1 RDRGRAQ
8 EDLRPHRRAEALE
21 GLERVDAPRSRHA
34 DHIFGTSVRHGR
46 EVVVGEQERRQRHD
60 GVHARG
66 ARSSRRVRA
75 HLSRIQDEVHRR
87 PAAGARRQGDAN
99 HVEQQRRRRR
109 QPAEALSRGG
119 DGSHGGAGLR
129 GRARQP
135 QGTRGE
141 AMNRWFAL
149 VILALACGCG
159 SINSNREPPPKPF
172 TATKWMLIMEVPLP
186 GDPPYIRFGDGIL
199 EGYGGCSRFVG
210 RYVQDAVGARA
221 IAIGRLEID
230 RRLCDPMQRLAES
243 RTLEVLQAVSSY
255 SVTVDVLT
263 MSGSGGTL
271 RFRAADATP
280 GAAPTSAAPAA
291 AAPSSSLVGTRWK
304 GVVDGADEG
313 TTPWLEFA
321 EGRIQGYTGCNML
334 SGPWH
339 MEANQLRIGPLAT
352 TKRACAG
359 PGGEIERRLLS
370 AM

>member
-1 RDRGRAQ
+1 MKPWIA
-8 EDLRPHRRAEALE
+8 
-21 GLERVDAPRSRHA
+21 
-34 DHIFGTSVRHGR
+34 F
-46 EVVVGEQERRQRHD
+46 
-60 GVHARG
+60 
-66 ARSSRRVRA
+66 
-75 HLSRIQDEVHRR
+75 
-87 PAAGARRQGDAN
+87 
-99 HVEQQRRRRR
+99 
-109 QPAEALSRGG
+109 
-119 DGSHGGAGLR
+119 
-129 GRARQP
+129 
-135 QGTRGE
+135 
-141 AMNRWFAL
+141 
-149 VILALACGCG
+149 VIAALACGCG

-172 TATKWMLIMEVPLP
+172 TATKWLLIMEVPLP

-255 SVTVDVLT
+255 SVTVDILT

-271 RFRAADATP
+271 RFRAADAMP
-280 GAAPTSAAPAA
+280 GAAPPSAAPAA
-291 AAPSSSLVGTRWK
+291 TAPSSSLVGTRWK

-321 EGRIQGYTGCNML
+321 EGRVQGYTGCNML

-370 AM
+370 AMNELAHVARQGDRLVASGSGGDRFEFSEVR

>member
-1 RDRGRAQ
+1 
-8 EDLRPHRRAEALE
+8 
-21 GLERVDAPRSRHA
+21 
-34 DHIFGTSVRHGR
+34 
-46 EVVVGEQERRQRHD
+46 
-60 GVHARG
+60 
-66 ARSSRRVRA
+66 
-75 HLSRIQDEVHRR
+75 
-87 PAAGARRQGDAN
+87 
-99 HVEQQRRRRR
+99 
-109 QPAEALSRGG
+109 
-119 DGSHGGAGLR
+119 
-129 GRARQP
+129 
-135 QGTRGE
+135 
-141 AMNRWFAL
+141 MNRWIAL
-149 VILALACGCG
+149 VLLALACGCG

-199 EGYGGCSRFVG
+199 EGYGGCSHFVG

-230 RRLCDPMQRLAES
+230 RRLCDPMQRLAEA

-255 SVTVDVLT
+255 SVTVDILT

-271 RFRAADATP
+271 RFRAADAMP
-280 GAAPTSAAPAA
+280 GAAPASAAPASA
-291 AAPSSSLVGTRWK
+291 APASAAPSSSLVGTRWK

-321 EGRIQGYTGCNML
+321 EGRVQGYTGCNML

-370 AM
+370 AMNELAHVARQGDRLVASGSGGDRFEFSEVR